1 MLHVKHLRIITVTML
16 YTEARG
22 AILGV
27 TGFRHARTE
36 NVSKLSPII
45 GNWYQGAEGLIF
57 EVVAFDREDGTIEVQ
72 HLDGQVEEFDVEIW
86 RGMALGEVAPPEDWR
101 SGFEL
106 SREDAAD
113 PEQPMQTAEWT
124 ESVDQI
130 EDVPDDDWEE

>member
-22 AILGV
+22 AILSV

-57 EVVAFDREDGTIEVQ
+57 EVVAFDPEDGTIEVQ
-72 HLDGQVEEFDVEIW
+72 HLDGQVEGFDVEIW